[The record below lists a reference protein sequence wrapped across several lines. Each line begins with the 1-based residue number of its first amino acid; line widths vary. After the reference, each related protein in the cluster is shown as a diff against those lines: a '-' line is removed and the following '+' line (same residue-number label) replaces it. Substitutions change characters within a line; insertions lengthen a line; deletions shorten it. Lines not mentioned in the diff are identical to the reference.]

1 MVSCRL
7 PLDGEGNSGIKCGNL
22 VVKMNKKGTPDDV
35 MKLRVYR
42 I

>member
-1 MVSCRL
+1 MVSCSFL
-7 PLDGEGNSGIKCGNL
+7 LDEVENGGIKCGNL
-22 VVKMNKKGTPDDV
+22 VVKKNKKGTPDDV